1 MEDGQHIARLLP
13 GRVWAAAKRLSK
25 KLRLRAIALDKR
37 LWASHSKF
45 CWQFL
50 ILSLCA
56 SLRRRLRAEGPG
68 GAEDYGAGCSD
79 RRICLLFDVTP
90 HQIPHEEET
99 LCGGEGGGGS
109 CAVGPLGRDG
119 PGGHFT
125 PCHSMFVYRAN
136 SVTRSAVLG
145 ALWGE
150 EGAMS
155 STLQKQPPGTLPERH
170 HSHSMGCN
178 QPPAQP
184 RVRDQTSC
192 STNLICLA
200 PHGIFQSVY
209 GFSSE
214 AK

>member
-99 LCGGEGGGGS
+99 LCGGEGGGA
-109 CAVGPLGRDG
+109 AVLLGPSGEMARGDTS
-119 PGGHFT
+119 HHAT
-125 PCHSMFVYRAN
+125 PCLFTVPTVWPGQLSWGRCGGKRGQCPPLYRNSHPGHSQKGIIHIAWGAISLQHNPEWEIKPRA
-136 SVTRSAVLG
+136 
-145 ALWGE
+145 
-150 EGAMS
+150 
-155 STLQKQPPGTLPERH
+155 
-170 HSHSMGCN
+170 
-178 QPPAQP
+178 AQ
-184 RVRDQTSC
+184 T
-192 STNLICLA
+192 
-200 PHGIFQSVY
+200 
-209 GFSSE
+209 
-214 AK
+214 

>member
-99 LCGGEGGGGS
+99 LCGGEGGGGQLCCRAPRERWPGGTLHTMPLHVCLPCQQCDPVS
-109 CAVGPLGRDG
+109 CPGGAVGGR
-119 PGGHFT
+119 GGNVLHFT
-125 PCHSMFVYRAN
+125 ETA
-136 SVTRSAVLG
+136 TRD
-145 ALWGE
+145 
-150 EGAMS
+150 
-155 STLQKQPPGTLPERH
+155 T
-170 HSHSMGCN
+170 
-178 QPPAQP
+178 P
-184 RVRDQTSC
+184 RKASFT
-192 STNLICLA
+192 
-200 PHGIFQSVY
+200 
-209 GFSSE
+209 
-214 AK
+214 